1 MTERSVAEVLK
12 RLGFGYD
19 FLGEHPMRA
28 RAFSNAARTLKKLPD
43 VATAF
48 AAGELDALPGIGP
61 GVLDVV
67 ARVVRGEAVPALDD
81 VEARIPPGLFDIAQL
96 KGLGPKKVRTLHDD
110 LGVSTVAEL
119 EYAVNENRLL
129 ALSGF
134 GPKTQEGVAAALA
147 ALRARAG
154 RYRLDQGLAAAER
167 EAERLRALPFVH
179 RVAVA
184 GDVRRGLEIVEDV
197 VLVVH
202 LDPDGEP
209 ALAAALGGARGEA
222 DGLYHVVYAAELPV
236 RVVTC
241 PWEDLFGVVLLRA
254 TGSPGHVAALEA
266 RAADA
271 GAIFGPVGLY
281 RGSER
286 VPCPDEGDVYAAL
299 GLHPTAP
306 ERREEEVPLVALGQ
320 SRPRLLRRRDLR
332 GALHNHTTASDGI
345 HGLGVMRDA
354 AKALGLGW
362 LGISEHSQSA
372 AYAGGL
378 DAAALGR
385 QIEEIA
391 RLNAAAPDGCALLTG
406 VESDILRDGELDYPA
421 AVLAQLDVVVASVH
435 TRFRQTPDEM
445 TVRMVN
451 AASQPYADVI
461 GHPTGR
467 LLLGRAASPYD
478 VEALLDA
485 CAASGCAVELN
496 ANPQR
501 LDLDA
506 RHLAMAKERGV
517 KVSIAADAHSAP
529 ALAHLDF
536 GVTVA
541 RRAGLL
547 PEDVLNCLELAEL
560 RAWLAARKARA
571 RGHAGA

>member
-1 MTERSVAEVLK
+1 MIQRSVAEVLK

-48 AAGELDALPGIGP
+48 AAGELDALPGVGP

-67 ARVVRGEAVPALDD
+67 ARVVRGEPVPALEDI
-81 VEARIPPGLFDIAQL
+81 EARIPAGLFDIAQL
-96 KGLGPKKVRTLHDD
+96 KGLGPKKVRTLHDE
-110 LGVSTVAEL
+110 LGVITLAEL

-129 ALSGF
+129 GLSGF
-134 GPKTQEGVAAALA
+134 GPKTQEKIGASLA
-147 ALRARAG
+147 ALRERAG
-154 RYRLDQGLAAAER
+154 RYRLDQGLAVAQR
-167 EAERLRALPFVH
+167 EAARLAELPGVH

-184 GDVRRGLEIVEDV
+184 GDVRRGLEIVDGV
-197 VLVVH
+197 VLVAAIA
-202 LDPDGEP
+202 PDGDA
-209 ALAAALGGARGEA
+209 ALAAALGGERGEA
-222 DGLYHVVYAAELPV
+222 EGLRHVVYAAELPV

-241 PWEDLFGVVLLRA
+241 PWADLFGVVLLRA
-254 TGSPGHVAALEA
+254 TGSAAHVAALEA
-266 RAADA
+266 HAAEA
-271 GAIFGPVGLY
+271 GALFGPVGLY

-286 VPCPDEGDVYAAL
+286 VPCPEEADVYAAL

-306 ERREEEVPLVALGQ
+306 ERREEGVPLLAIGKT
-320 SRPRLLRRRDLR
+320 RPRLLRRQDLR
-332 GALHNHTTASDGI
+332 GALHNHTTASDGV
-345 HGLGVMRDA
+345 HSLTAMRDA
-354 AKALGLGW
+354 AAAHGLGW

-378 DAAALGR
+378 DAGALER
-385 QIEEIA
+385 QVAEIA
-391 RLNAAAPDGCALLTG
+391 RLNADGGGCALLTG

-421 AVLAQLDVVVASVH
+421 PVLERLDVVIASVH
-435 TRFRQTPDEM
+435 TRFRQTEDEM
-445 TVRMVN
+445 TRRMVN
-451 AASQPYADVI
+451 AASNPWADVI

-467 LLLGRAASPYD
+467 LILGRPASPYD
-478 VEALLDA
+478 VEAMIDA
-485 CAASGCAVELN
+485 CAESGCAVELN

-501 LDLDA
+501 LDLA
-506 RHLAMAKERGV
+506 PRYLAMAKERGV

-541 RRAGLL
+541 RRAGLG
-547 PEDVLNCLELAEL
+547 PEDVLNCMSLEEL

-571 RGHAGA
+571 RAASA